1 LLQRELKTVKADKK
15 TGAKRPFF
23 IVQFVLIAS
32 IRQINMNNPRQ
43 S

>member
-23 IVQFVLIAS
+23 YCA
-32 IRQINMNNPRQ
+32 IRFNRVDTADQYE
-43 S
+43 